1 MLRIKMSYIDKI
13 FPFYGKLQNDDEVYI
28 ACEYSPYNDES
39 NESPNNYGY
48 KSVDKNRRLAFLSY
62 LPLSIPRSSDNFN
75 TPNIYPTI
83 NARNQSGSFDLLFTP
98 VSQAASVFNIKN
110 ICNNQFELLYNN
122 FPVYISDALIQ
133 FNIFNGTI
141 QELTGGKMFT
151 ITKSSNDSENKNTY
165 ISNYNQFSTYYG
177 VFQLLFNLTP
187 VYKVGCLN
195 SKCGCNDTENNCCIP
210 QDISSLSIT
219 NVCSVQTNGITNN
232 YKILIIPK
240 NSRYISINGEIYN
253 DNTTIYNFL
262 FTWDSIVNNELQAPY
277 TYYSKSLFKSLEISK
292 KTFTIKYCKNNEICG
307 DNGGCYG
314 SCSDNCLSTD
324 TKCYNISG
332 RSECLTDSEIRDLE
346 EDLGNNSENINF
358 FTIIT
363 IIFAVL
369 LAIAFVVFLIVI
381 FTKSKK
387 QLNIKPTYN
396 VTVYEKDETN

>member
-151 ITKSSNDSENKNTY
+151 ITKSTSESENKNTY
-165 ISNYNQFSTYYG
+165 ISNNKQF
-177 VFQLLFNLTP
+177 
-187 VYKVGCLN
+187 
-195 SKCGCNDTENNCCIP
+195 
-210 QDISSLSIT
+210 
-219 NVCSVQTNGITNN
+219 
-232 YKILIIPK
+232 
-240 NSRYISINGEIYN
+240 
-253 DNTTIYNFL
+253 
-262 FTWDSIVNNELQAPY
+262 
-277 TYYSKSLFKSLEISK
+277 
-292 KTFTIKYCKNNEICG
+292 
-307 DNGGCYG
+307 
-314 SCSDNCLSTD
+314 
-324 TKCYNISG
+324 
-332 RSECLTDSEIRDLE
+332 
-346 EDLGNNSENINF
+346 
-358 FTIIT
+358 
-363 IIFAVL
+363 
-369 LAIAFVVFLIVI
+369 
-381 FTKSKK
+381 
-387 QLNIKPTYN
+387 
-396 VTVYEKDETN
+396 